1 MNSSDK
7 YNTKLLSHPFA
18 FIQAVLVI
26 AVFSFSDSPISNNV
40 TSPSLKESEDE
51 EFLLPQVEIVSG
63 EDYITIPF
71 KYAGRLVMV
80 EAVID
85 GQSGNLIF
93 DTGASGIVMNRT
105 YFRKYIPMNS
115 QKSNG
120 ITGGVDKV
128 STIAIDKLRIADLEM
143 KKFRA
148 SVADLGH
155 IENQKGVKVLGLFGF
170 EAIKNFEIVI
180 DFNRQIMQLHK
191 IDKNGNRLSATSSTP
206 DYIQK
211 FETSKNIIFLKG
223 IIAGKELKF
232 CLDTGAES
240 NVISS
245 HANKSVLKTIAVTQK
260 SDLHGVGASRS
271 QVLSGT
277 MTDFRYGDNDMPAM
291 SCVVTNLDALCEAY
305 ETSID
310 GMLGY
315 DFLKKGIFCINFAKR
330 QIGITY
336 FKKQ

>member
-1 MNSSDK
+1 MMSSDK
-7 YNTKLLSHPFA
+7 YKTRLLSHPFA
-18 FIQAVLVI
+18 FIQAVLII
-26 AVFSFSDSPISNNV
+26 AVFSFGDAPFSIN
-40 TSPSLKESEDE
+40 TSFPSLTEAEDE
-51 EFLLPQVEIVSG
+51 EILPPQVELVSD

-71 KYAGRLVMV
+71 KNAGRLVMV

-120 ITGGVDKV
+120 INGGVEKV
-128 STIAIDKLRIADLEM
+128 STIAIGKLRIADLEM

-170 EAIKNFEIVI
+170 EVVKNFEIVL

-191 IDKNGNRLSATSSTP
+191 IDKNGNRLSAITFTP

-211 FETSKNIIFLKG
+211 FETSKNIIFLRG
-223 IIAGKELKF
+223 TIAGKELKF

-245 HANKSVLKTIAVTQK
+245 HANKSVLKKIAITQK

-277 MTDFRYGDNDMPAM
+277 MTDFRYGDIDMTAM

-315 DFLKKGIFCINFAKR
+315 DFLKKGIFCINFAKK
-330 QIGITY
+330 QIGIIY